1 MIGDTFLPFIDG
13 VPHGIDVR
21 IKRFIKV
28 QNSLTHKLTNSKLI
42 NSQTQKL
49 TMAHGHEVLH
59 MMAGNTYESKEA
71 LVKAIINKFGEAER
85 FHTCSAEGMTAAQL
99 VDFLEARGKF
109 MPASSNQFT
118 VDESKICKH

>member
-1 MIGDTFLPFIDG
+1 MVGDTFLSFIDG
-13 VPHGIDVR
+13 VPHGIDVL
-21 IKRFIKV
+21 IKRFI
-28 QNSLTHKLTNSKLI
+28 NSKLINSKLI
-42 NSQTQKL
+42 NSQTHKL

-99 VDFLEARGKF
+99 VDFLETRGKF
-109 MPASSNQFT
+109 MPASSSQFT
-118 VDESKICKH
+118 VDETKICKH

>member
-1 MIGDTFLPFIDG
+1 MVGDTFLSFIDG
-13 VPHGIDVR
+13 VSRGIDVR

-28 QNSLTHKLTNSKLI
+28 QNSLTHKII
-42 NSQTQKL
+42 NSKL

-118 VDESKICKH
+118 VDETKICKH

>member
-1 MIGDTFLPFIDG
+1 MVGDTFLPFIDG
-13 VPHGIDVR
+13 VPHGTDVR
-21 IKRFIKV
+21 IKRFI
-28 QNSLTHKLTNSKLI
+28 NSKLI
-42 NSQTQKL
+42 NSQTHKLINSKL

-118 VDESKICKH
+118 VDETKICKH